1 MDCIRTSY
9 QARSGSQ
16 RKEGLN
22 ILPSFL
28 LSLLFAIPA
37 VPHQIPNLID
47 VAEAQEPAPVAVVSL
62 TTREEME
69 AYIRKE
75 YPQRAERVIQV
86 IDCESDFNPQA
97 INRNDPNGGSKGLGQ
112 FQDATFVRYS
122 KLVGINSADVWN
134 PKDSI
139 DTVIYMFKIGA
150 QSQWSC
156 YNLLYGV

>member
-1 MDCIRTSY
+1 MV
-9 QARSGSQ
+9 
-16 RKEGLN
+16 N
-22 ILPSFL
+22 V
-28 LSLLFAIPA
+28 AIAAEP
-37 VPHQIPNLID
+37 PPE
-47 VAEAQEPAPVAVVSL
+47 VALSL

-75 YPQRAERVIQV
+75 YPQRAEEIIKVIA
-86 IDCESDFNPQA
+86 CESDFNPQA

-122 KLVGINSADVWN
+122 KLAGINSADVWN